1 MGRRRPRQ
9 LDSLSRSLAHMAPQD
24 QQILLRMVGG
34 PHGSSSALHKDVLR
48 VRHHRVAA
56 SQQLRHADQVHPD
69 AWREGLV
76 ALPPRREL
84 HRTNPFGSTGSPAMS
99 SISR

>member
-9 LDSLSRSLAHMAPQD
+9 LDSLSRPFAHMAPQD
-24 QQILLRMVGG
+24 QEILLRVVSG
-34 PHGSSSALHKDVLR
+34 PHRPSSALRKDVLW

-69 AWREGLV
+69 AWREVHIL
-76 ALPPRREL
+76 
-84 HRTNPFGSTGSPAMS
+84 
-99 SISR
+99 